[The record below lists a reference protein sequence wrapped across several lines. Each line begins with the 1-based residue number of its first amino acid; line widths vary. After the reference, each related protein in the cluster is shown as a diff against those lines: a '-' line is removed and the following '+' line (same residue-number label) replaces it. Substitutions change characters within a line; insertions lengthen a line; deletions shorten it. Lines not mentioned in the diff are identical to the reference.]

1 MNTRK
6 ENLLAKCSEAEVV
19 LVILTIA
26 STCKEQ
32 GNRATFQFLS
42 AAEPFQCEEGVCVS
56 VSVCVWEGDVFI
68 YRAKP
73 LSSNQ
78 YFKNVHCGAAILF
91 IISVRLVTIDL

>member
-1 MNTRK
+1 MRGR
-6 ENLLAKCSEAEVV
+6 S
-19 LVILTIA
+19 
-26 STCKEQ
+26 
-32 GNRATFQFLS
+32 
-42 AAEPFQCEEGVCVS
+42 VCVS
-56 VSVCVWEGDVFI
+56 VSVCVWEGDVVI